1 MQEVINNLIESRVIF
16 QEESGIIKVN
26 YDLLFNKKF
35 IIWFSQQFRD
45 YFISR
50 NLVNR
55 IDYVVYDHS
64 SRVLFFNMFDLLDS
78 VELVD
83 NFFSIKEGTALIA
96 RPIIGEANIQQVL
109 ALCENLPVNKIL
121 YTTLYLGGI
130 SPSDMSLLAMH
141 DTRFIYQYDIS
152 RQIQE
157 IFSNGS
163 KETNKKEE

>member
-55 IDYVVYDHS
+55 IDHVVYDHS

-78 VELVD
+78 IELTD
-83 NFFSIKEGTALIA
+83 NLFTIKEGVALIA
-96 RPIIGEANIQQVL
+96 RPIIGEDNIQQVL
-109 ALCENLPVNKIL
+109 ALCENLPVSKIL

-141 DTRFIYQYDIS
+141 DIRFIYQYDIS
-152 RQIQE
+152 RQVQE
-157 IFSNGS
+157 FFDNRN
-163 KETNKKEE
+163 KETNEEVE